1 MQENLTGQPV
11 SIGTYYPDAGD
22 AQAPSDV
29 AVVITTVLRAALLD
43 AVNSVYGQSYGGR
56 IQLLIGVDKAFGPI
70 DGLNALLARR
80 PPHVS
85 AIVLTLPFSTSI
97 RHGGVHRAQD
107 GGSIR
112 SMLTFMANSQ
122 YVAYLDDDNQWEPEH
137 LAGLLEAVR
146 GKVWAHSM
154 RLLIDQ
160 ASGKEMAVDRWDS
173 VGVGRG
179 RFAETGCFVDPN
191 CLLIDKVAAGRAL
204 GRWSE
209 GPGMMSDRKFFAAI
223 REAAHGQVNAP
234 TVRYFVRAQDTM
246 FAKFLRDGVEF

>member
-1 MQENLTGQPV
+1 MQASSTGQPV
-11 SIGTYYPDAGD
+11 SIGTYYPDARD

-29 AVVITTVLRAALLD
+29 AVVIPTVLRASLLD
-43 AVNSVYGQSYGGR
+43 AVKSVYGQSYAGR
-56 IQLLIGVDKAFGPI
+56 IQLLIGVDKAFGSI
-70 DGLNALLARR
+70 DELNAVLAGR

-85 AIVLTLPFSTSI
+85 AIVLSLPYSTST
-97 RHGGVHRAQD
+97 RHGGVHPARD

-122 YVAYLDDDNQWEPEH
+122 YVAYLDDDNQWEPGH
-137 LAGLLEAVR
+137 LAGLLNAVR

-160 ASGKEMAVDRWDS
+160 ASGKEIAVDRWDS

-179 RFAETGCFVDPN
+179 RFAASGGFVDPN
-191 CLLIDKVAAGRAL
+191 CLLIDKVAAARAL

-209 GPGMMSDRKFFAAI
+209 GPGMMSDRQFFGAI
-223 REAAHGQVNAP
+223 KAAAHGQVNEP
-234 TVRYFVRAQDTM
+234 TVRYSVRAQDTM
-246 FAKFLRDGVEF
+246 FATFLRDGVEF